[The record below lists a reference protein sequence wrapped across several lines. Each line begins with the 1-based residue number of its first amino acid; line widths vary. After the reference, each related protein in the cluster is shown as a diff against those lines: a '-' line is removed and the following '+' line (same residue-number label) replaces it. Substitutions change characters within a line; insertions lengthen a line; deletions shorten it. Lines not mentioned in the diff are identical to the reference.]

1 MVVLSKQQTLSN
13 IHRTLVNADQDSNK
27 FKFSHIEINISS
39 ALNKSVSDSLIRDI
53 ENQLVQYNK
62 INSYTF
68 TTERCSD
75 TKIKLLLDDQYL
87 DDICHQIHT
96 LMNLLYLPFANH
108 YGSTGKTAFSSK
120 IRLRLAFKSKLNK
133 SDMYKVLI
141 IDNYNNTFQ
150 IL

>member
-1 MVVLSKQQTLSN
+1 MSKQQVISN
-13 IHRTLVNADQDSNK
+13 IQRALANADQDSNK

-39 ALNKSVSDSLIRDI
+39 ALNKSIGESLIRDI
-53 ENQLVQYNK
+53 ATQLFQYHK
-62 INSYTF
+62 LNSYTF

-87 DDICHQIHT
+87 DDTCHQIHT
-96 LMNLLYLPFANH
+96 LLNLLYLPFTNH
-108 YGSTGKTAFSSK
+108 YGSTGKTAFNSK
-120 IRLRLAFKSKLNK
+120 IRLRLAFKSELND
-133 SDMYKVLI
+133 SEMYKVLI